1 MDGDFELKMSI
12 VENIIEIYRGYILMR
27 QKIYIRINKY

>member
-12 VENIIEIYRGYILMR
+12 IENIIKIYREIYIDETKNLYLY
-27 QKIYIRINKY
+27 K

>member
-12 VENIIEIYRGYILMR
+12 VKNIIKINREIYIDETKNLYSY
-27 QKIYIRINKY
+27 K